1 MNQRLLIRVTAPAV
15 VIGLL
20 LLATCLASIRYI
32 NRLQTNL
39 TDILA
44 ENVTSLQAAQE
55 LQICVRQMRYHTMLY
70 LQKPQQA
77 RLRRIKDD
85 QKNFEEALTVARQ
98 ASTTEELKVV
108 AAIEKGYRDYQDE
121 LDRLR
126 EAAAG
131 GRPAE
136 DIPNLSD
143 KHPIDKVVD
152 PCQELL
158 RVNKQKMKDTADEC
172 QRVGLEGHRWMLL
185 VGIAGP
191 LGGLLMGYG
200 VARTLRRSIY
210 RLSVRVQDV
219 AQRLDEKVASGSV
232 AAAGDIPESD
242 QQMQQFTEKVEEVAG
257 RLQEQQREL
266 TRAEQLS
273 TMGQLAAGVA
283 HEVRNP
289 LTSIKMLVEA
299 GLRARRPRPLSE
311 EDLRVIHREID
322 RLEHTVQ
329 GFLDFAR
336 LPPSP
341 SGDRPV
347 AGGERAPCDL
357 SNVIEQACQLV
368 RARAREQG
376 VELVVRAPA
385 DPVLVTIDRVQFGTV
400 LVNLFLNALDAMPG
414 GGCLETTLAVLSDSG
429 VVRLTVTDTG
439 TGIPPEM
446 LDKLFRPFVTSKPHG
461 TGLGLSISAR
471 ILEEHGGS
479 ITAENRPE
487 GGPCFT
493 ISLPAATGTR
503 VGACEGQPA

>member
-98 ASTTEELKVV
+98 ASTTEELKLV
-108 AAIEKGYRDYQDE
+108 ATIEKGYRDYQDE

-158 RVNKQKMKDTADEC
+158 RVNKQKMKETADEC
-172 QRVGLEGHRWMLL
+172 QRVGHEGHRWMLL

-219 AQRLDEKVASGSV
+219 AQRLDEKVASVSV
-232 AAAGDIPESD
+232 AADGDIHTLD
-242 QQMQQFTEKVEEVAG
+242 RQMQHIIEKVEEVAG
-257 RLQEQQREL
+257 RLQQQQREL

-299 GLRARRPRPLSE
+299 GLRARHPRPLSE

-322 RLEHTVQ
+322 RLERTVQ

-336 LPPSP
+336 LPS
-341 SGDRPV
+341 S
-347 AGGERAPCDL
+347 ERAPCDL
-357 SNVIEQACQLV
+357 RGIIEQARELV
-368 RARAREQG
+368 RARARQQG
-376 VELVVRAPA
+376 VELMVNVPAGPVVAA
-385 DPVLVTIDRVQFGTV
+385 VDRVQFGTV
-400 LVNLFLNALDAMPG
+400 LVNLFLNALDAMPDG
-414 GGCLETTLAVLSDSG
+414 GRLEVTLAALSSDG
-429 VVRLTVTDTG
+429 PIRLTVTDTG
-439 TGIPPEM
+439 AGIPPEL
-446 LDKLFRPFVTSKPHG
+446 LDKLFLPFVTSKPQG

-479 ITAENRPE
+479 ITAANRPR
-487 GGPCFT
+487 GACFT
-493 ISLPAATGTR
+493 VTLPEQAAVNHELLANRT
-503 VGACEGQPA
+503 

>member
-20 LLATCLASIRYI
+20 LLATCMVSIHSI
-32 NRLQTNL
+32 KRLQSNL
-39 TDILA
+39 DDILD
-44 ENVTSLQAAQE
+44 ENVRSLRAALE
-55 LQICVRQMRYHTMLY
+55 LEIRVRQLRFHSLLY
-70 LQKPQQA
+70 LLDPEKAQARVKRIEQDQDRFEAALNRVRQGSTTDKEKEQVRAIEAGYEEYQAEQA
-77 RLRRIKDD
+77 RLRK
-85 QKNFEEALTVARQ
+85 
-98 ASTTEELKVV
+98 
-108 AAIEKGYRDYQDE
+108 
-121 LDRLR
+121 
-126 EAAAG
+126 AAAQ
-131 GRPAE
+131 GRPARE
-136 DIPNLSD
+136 FSDLAD
-143 KHPIDKVVD
+143 KHPVDKVVN
-152 PCQELL
+152 PCEVL
-158 RVNKQKMKDTADEC
+158 RDLNEEKMKETAAEG
-172 QRVGLEGHRWMLL
+172 QRVGLERWMLL

-219 AQRLDEKVASGSV
+219 AQRLDEKVASVSV
-232 AAAGDIPESD
+232 AADGDIHALD
-242 QQMQQFTEKVEEVAG
+242 QQMQHIIEKVEEVAG

-341 SGDRPV
+341 SAGGPG

-357 SNVIEQACQLV
+357 RNVIEQACQLV
-368 RARAREQG
+368 RARAREQDI
-376 VELVVRAPA
+376 ELVVRAPA
-385 DPVLVTIDRVQFGTV
+385 EPVLVTVDRAQFGTV
-400 LVNLFLNALDAMPG
+400 LVNLFLNALDAMPAG
-414 GGCLETTLAVLSDSG
+414 GRLEATLAAPADDG
-429 VVRLTVTDTG
+429 AIRLTVADTG
-439 TGIPPEM
+439 AGIPPEM
-446 LDKLFRPFVTSKPHG
+446 LGKLFRPFVTSKPHG

-471 ILEEHGGS
+471 VLEEHGGS
-479 ITAENRPE
+479 ITAANRPE
-487 GGPCFT
+487 GGACFT
-493 ISLPAATGTR
+493 VTLPAAAP
-503 VGACEGQPA
+503 VAACEEQPA